1 MRILSEGSRHL
12 MSNFLNVSTILT
24 FFDEYDLLHK
34 YVPMAPQ
41 VPGSDCYYT
50 AHKG

>member
-1 MRILSEGSRHL
+1 
-12 MSNFLNVSTILT
+12 MSNFLNVATILA

-41 VPGSDCYYT
+41 VPGSDCYYR